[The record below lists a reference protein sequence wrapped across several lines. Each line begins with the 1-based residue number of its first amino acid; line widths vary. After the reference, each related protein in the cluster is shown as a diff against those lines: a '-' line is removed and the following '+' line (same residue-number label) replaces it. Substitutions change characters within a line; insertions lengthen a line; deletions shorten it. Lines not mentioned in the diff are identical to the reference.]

1 VFSTQP
7 PPATSNCAR
16 DVFLRGVMSNEDYDK
31 GLYSNQPKSD
41 FPSGSQEWAGAQAA
55 EIMRA
60 RQAEWDLQAREAMQN
75 SLSGS
80 NSSSS
85 SVAYAGGSAT
95 RGSSGSKSGFGKL
108 VMLGLIVC
116 GFWLYF
122 SSSTPPSALPQ
133 NASRSVDTPPAPKPS
148 PYQYAQRPEVSTNI
162 PHADPTGT
170 SAAPE
175 PTVPSAPVGTVST
188 ATGPQPYGLQFLAE
202 HKGARHGC
210 KDGVLR
216 LTPNVLVFLC
226 RTDQNKSFSVDSS
239 QIKGTDDDGIE
250 ALSNEKHHSEKYHF
264 KITGK
269 SPEEVNQL
277 FADWIAKAAVV
288 SATQVRTEPTNRVL
302 GR

>member
-1 VFSTQP
+1 
-7 PPATSNCAR
+7 
-16 DVFLRGVMSNEDYDK
+16 MSNEGYDK

-60 RQAEWDLQAREAMQN
+60 RQAEWDLQAREAMQK

-80 NSSSS
+80 NSSRS
-85 SVAYAGGSAT
+85 SVTYAGGSAT
-95 RGSSGSKSGFGKL
+95 RGSSGSKSVFGKL
-108 VMLGLIVC
+108 VMLGLMVG

-122 SSSTPPSALPQ
+122 SSSTPPPAPPQ
-133 NASRSVDTPPAPKPS
+133 NASAPSSRSVDTPPAPKPS
-148 PYQYAQRPEVSTNI
+148 PYQYAEQPEVATNI
-162 PHADPTGT
+162 PNADPTST
-170 SAAPE
+170 SAVPE
-175 PTVPSAPVGTVST
+175 PPPELTVPSAPVGTVST
-188 ATGPQPYGLQFLAE
+188 ATGQQPYGSQFFAE

-216 LTPNVLVFLC
+216 LTPNLLVFLC

-239 QIKGTDDDGIE
+239 QIKGTDDDGIK

-277 FADWIAKAAVV
+277 FADWIAKGTVA